1 MQARDVHAATRVVVK
16 IPLGGNGFIEPAC
29 FGAPKNLDD
38 PIVGDGRGG
47 QSVAIAAHKQSA
59 SGVVERASNGYG
71 PLKTTVESE
80 RAGIVE
86 RTGHVYGREG
96 VPIGQIL

>member
-16 IPLGGNGFIEPAC
+16 IPLGGNRFIEPAR
-29 FGAPKNLDD
+29 FRAPKNLDD

-71 PLKTTVESE
+71 PLKTTVASE

-86 RTGHVYGREG
+86 RSGRLYRRKG
-96 VPIGQIL
+96 GLIAQIL